1 MFQHLSGL
9 FGQPSLSD
17 IEQACALCEAT
28 CRAAVCAACDSSFE
42 RSQCR
47 LACGRCAIRS
57 TSSATC
63 GQCLRVPPHF
73 EATTAAFYYRYPL
86 DKLVQSLKF
95 SADFKLVKFFTYALT
110 EALAARGGDS
120 WGRPEIVV
128 AMPLGNQRL
137 KERGFNQAALLA
149 AGVATQLNLP
159 VAHGAMLRIRETP
172 PQSGLNRAARIK
184 NIRGA
189 FACDASLA
197 GKTVAIVDDVMT
209 TGATM
214 SEAARVLKSAGAV
227 RVEAWVLARA
237 ISERN

>member
-1 MFQHLSGL
+1 
-9 FGQPSLSD
+9 
-17 IEQACALCEAT
+17 
-28 CRAAVCAACDSSFE
+28 
-42 RSQCR
+42 
-47 LACGRCAIRS
+47 
-57 TSSATC
+57 
-63 GQCLRVPPHF
+63 
-73 EATTAAFYYRYPL
+73 
-86 DKLVQSLKF
+86 
-95 SADFKLVKFFTYALT
+95 
-110 EALAARGGDS
+110 
-120 WGRPEIVV
+120 
-128 AMPLGNQRL
+128 
-137 KERGFNQAALLA
+137 
-149 AGVATQLNLP
+149 
-159 VAHGAMLRIRETP
+159 MLRIRETP